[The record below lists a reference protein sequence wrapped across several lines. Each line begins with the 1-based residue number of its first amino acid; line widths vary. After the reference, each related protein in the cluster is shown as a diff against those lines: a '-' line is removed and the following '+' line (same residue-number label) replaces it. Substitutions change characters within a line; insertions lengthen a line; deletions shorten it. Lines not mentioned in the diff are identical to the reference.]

1 MAETAKFEPFVAVD
15 IGSFSLKFVHVA
27 AGDDGK
33 PVLKALAHM
42 RIPPFTHQLT
52 PEEREKMSRED
63 VENDAIQ
70 KLIKFLTKHLT
81 ELLYDNQ
88 IQTKRGITLASGR
101 PVTIRYFELPPT
113 PEKEAFAAAVNA
125 EAAKQMPFSMEK
137 AVFGWQEIGEIVKEE
152 KALKQVMVAALQQDI
167 VKIMTDNL
175 KGGGMSIEGILTL
188 PQSLELA
195 LPNGIKSA
203 GDKGKVALIHC
214 GHKTTSI
221 MIYKGGVLN
230 FYRDINM
237 GGETITEA
245 IFAGGEVDG
254 QKIEFKSI
262 DEAVELKHK
271 IGVLPPDEVQAMK
284 GADKWAG
291 QQIFATV
298 EKIFQHIQLS
308 VSFYISQFGESA
320 IDRIILSGG
329 TAAMKNFK
337 EFIQESLEV
346 PAELAD
352 PFKTLPATGTNFP
365 ADRLPMETPALAP
378 AVGVALYDGVRDTK
392 VINFIDILY
401 PHRKAQAID
410 FSGVSSKF
418 GAGFAQ
424 KLGISLQLDEG
435 KLRILA
441 GLLAAFILLV
451 ASYPV
456 VKVRQDVAK
465 AKNDFKKL
473 SSRLEELNSSQ
484 AEVTQLLA
492 EKALLEK
499 EAGLT
504 NELLANKVPLSEIL
518 LDLASSTPS
527 QIFLTNAHIQVRAN
541 PRMFRL
547 SGHTDTSDRV
557 FEYLKALNNST
568 FFRGSTL
575 ESTEE
580 VPIDAE
586 RFFIKFSL
594 VGKIVIPEP
603 PPPAPAEGEGGEGG
617 EGGPPPGEPPA
628 DRPPAQE

>member
-1 MAETAKFEPFVAVD
+1 VADKGTFEPIVAVD
-15 IGSFSLKFVHVA
+15 IGSFSLKFVHISNEG
-27 AGDDGK
+27 AGQ
-33 PVLKALAHM
+33 PVLKALAHL
-42 RIPPFTHQLT
+42 RIPPFTHLLT

-63 VENDAIQ
+63 IENDAIQ
-70 KLIKFLTKHLT
+70 KLQKFLTKHLT

-137 AVFGWQEIGEIVKEE
+137 AVLGWQEIGEVVKEE

-195 LPNGIKSA
+195 LGPALKSA

-245 IFAGGEVDG
+245 IYAGGEIDG
-254 QKIEFKSI
+254 QKVEFKNL
-262 DEAVELKHK
+262 DEAIELKHK
-271 IGVLPPDEVQAMK
+271 IGVLPPDEIQALK
-284 GADKWAG
+284 GVEKWAA
-291 QQIFATV
+291 QQIFSTV

-320 IDRIILSGG
+320 IDRIILTGG
-329 TAAMKNFK
+329 SAAMKNFK

-346 PAELAD
+346 PADIGD
-352 PFKTLPATGTNFP
+352 PFKNLSPASTNFP
-365 ADRLPMETPALAP
+365 PDRLPQEGPALAP
-378 AVGVALYDGVRDTK
+378 AVGIARYDALRDTK
-392 VINFIDILY
+392 VINFIDILF
-401 PHRKAQAID
+401 PHRRSTTMD
-410 FSGVSSKF
+410 LSGVSSKL
-418 GAGFAQ
+418 GAGLA
-424 KLGISLQLDEG
+424 KLDET

-441 GLLAAFILLV
+441 GCLLGLILLLG
-451 ASYPV
+451 SYPI
-456 VKVRQDVAK
+456 VKIRGQVEK
-465 AKNDFKKL
+465 AKKDYTKL
-473 SSRLEELNSSQ
+473 ESQLKELTTSQ
-484 AEVTQLLA
+484 EEVTQLLA
-492 EKALLEK
+492 DKERLGK
-499 EAGLT
+499 EAGFAD
-504 NELLANKVPLSEIL
+504 ELRASKVPLSEIL
-518 LDLASSTPS
+518 LELASLTPR
-527 QIFLTNAHIQVRAN
+527 QVFLQNASIQVAAE
-541 PRMFRL
+541 PKTFRL

-557 FEYLKALNNST
+557 FEFLKTLGQSK
-568 FFRGSTL
+568 FFKNPAL

-580 VPIDAE
+580 VTIDE
-586 RFFIKFSL
+586 SHFFIRFAL
-594 VGKIVIPEP
+594 NGRIEIP
-603 PPPAPAEGEGGEGG
+603 PPP
-617 EGGPPPGEPPA
+617 PPPEESPSEEPA
-628 DRPPAQE
+628 AEDSPPPQDG

>member
-1 MAETAKFEPFVAVD
+1 M
-15 IGSFSLKFVHVA
+15 
-27 AGDDGK
+27 
-33 PVLKALAHM
+33 KALAHL
-42 RIPPFTHQLT
+42 RIPPFVHQLT
-52 PEEREKMSRED
+52 AEEREKMSRED

-113 PEKEAFAAAVNA
+113 PEKEAFAASVNA

-175 KGGGMSIEGILTL
+175 KGGGLSNEGVLTL
-188 PQSLELA
+188 PQALELA
-195 LPNGIKSA
+195 LPAGIKSA
-203 GDKGKVALIHC
+203 GEKGKVALIHC

-254 QKIEFKSI
+254 QKIEFKTV
-262 DEAVELKHK
+262 DEVVELKHK

-284 GADKWAG
+284 GAEKWAG

-308 VSFYISQFGESA
+308 VSFYISQFGETA

-352 PFKTLPATGTNFP
+352 PFKTLSPTSTNFP
-365 ADRLPMETPALAP
+365 PDRLPMETPALAP
-378 AVGVALYDGVRDTK
+378 AVGVALYDGLRDAK
-392 VINFIDILY
+392 VINFIDIMY
-401 PHRKAQAID
+401 PNRRAQAID

-441 GLLAAFILLV
+441 GLLVVFVLLV
-451 ASYPV
+451 GSFPL
-456 VKVRQDVAK
+456 VKIRQDVTK
-465 AKNDFKKL
+465 AKNDTKKL
-473 SSRLEELNSSQ
+473 EARLNDLTESQ

-492 EKALLEK
+492 EKDLLGR

-504 NELLANKVPLSEIL
+504 EALMASKVPLSEIL
-518 LDLASSTPS
+518 LDLASSTPR
-527 QIFLTNAHIQVRAN
+527 QIFLTNAHLQVRSD
-541 PRMFRL
+541 PRVFRL
-547 SGHTDTSDRV
+547 AGHTDTSDRV

-568 FFRGSTL
+568 FFKGSAL

-580 VPIDAE
+580 VPIDEE

-594 VGKIVIPEP
+594 AGKIVIPEP
-603 PPPAPAEGEGGEGG
+603 PPPPAEGEGGG
-617 EGGPPPGEPPA
+617 GEPPA
-628 DRPPAQE
+628 GEPPPEG